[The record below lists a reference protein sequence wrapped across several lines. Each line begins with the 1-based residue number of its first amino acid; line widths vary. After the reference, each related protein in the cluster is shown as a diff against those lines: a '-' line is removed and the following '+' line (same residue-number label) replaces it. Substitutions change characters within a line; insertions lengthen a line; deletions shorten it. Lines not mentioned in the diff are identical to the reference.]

1 MYIHIDNVYT
11 FIKYRRCLLMN
22 SKLKKKDK
30 IINFRVT
37 ETQKDK
43 IMQNA
48 KQLDMSVG
56 EYLIYLDGHKTINVI
71 DGGKDLAKEVYML
84 NKNLSVLEEYP
95 FMEVNQVRNLL
106 SECLIKLNKQMEG

>member
-1 MYIHIDNVYT
+1 
-11 FIKYRRCLLMN
+11 MN

-30 IINFRVT
+30 IINFRVS

-48 KQLDMSVG
+48 KQLNMSVG
-56 EYLIYLDGHKTINVI
+56 EYLIYLDEHKIINVI

-84 NKNLSVLEEYP
+84 NKNLSVLEKYP
-95 FMEVNQVRNLL
+95 FVEVNQVRNLL
-106 SECLIKLNKQMEG
+106 SEYLMKLNQQMKG

>member
-1 MYIHIDNVYT
+1 
-11 FIKYRRCLLMN
+11 MN

-30 IINFRVT
+30 IINFRVS

-48 KQLDMSVG
+48 KQLNMSVG
-56 EYLIYLDGHKTINVI
+56 EYLIYLDEHKIINVI

-84 NKNLSVLEEYP
+84 NKNLSVLKKYP
-95 FMEVNQVRNLL
+95 FVEVNQVRNLL
-106 SECLIKLNKQMEG
+106 SEYLMKLNQQMKG

>member
-1 MYIHIDNVYT
+1 
-11 FIKYRRCLLMN
+11 MN

-30 IINFRVT
+30 IINFRVS

-56 EYLIYLDGHKTINVI
+56 EYLIYLDEHRIINII

-84 NKNLSVLEEYP
+84 NKNLSVLEKYP
-95 FMEVNQVRNLL
+95 FVEVNQVRNLL
-106 SECLIKLNKQMEG
+106 SEYLMKLNQQMEG

>member
-1 MYIHIDNVYT
+1 
-11 FIKYRRCLLMN
+11 MN

-30 IINFRVT
+30 IINFRVS

-48 KQLDMSVG
+48 KQLNMSVG
-56 EYLIYLDGHKTINVI
+56 EYLIYLDEHKIINII

-84 NKNLSVLEEYP
+84 NKNLSLLEKYP
-95 FMEVNQVRNLL
+95 FVEVNQVRNLL
-106 SECLIKLNKQMEG
+106 SEYLMKLNQQMKG

>member
-1 MYIHIDNVYT
+1 
-11 FIKYRRCLLMN
+11 MN

-30 IINFRVT
+30 IINFRVS

-48 KQLDMSVG
+48 KQLNMSVG
-56 EYLIYLDGHKTINVI
+56 EYLIYLDEHKIINII

-84 NKNLSVLEEYP
+84 NKNLSVLEKYP
-95 FMEVNQVRNLL
+95 FVEVNQVRNLL
-106 SECLIKLNKQMEG
+106 SEYLMKLNQQMEG

>member
-1 MYIHIDNVYT
+1 
-11 FIKYRRCLLMN
+11 MN

-30 IINFRVT
+30 IINFRVS

-48 KQLDMSVG
+48 KQLNMSVG
-56 EYLIYLDGHKTINVI
+56 EYLIYLDEHRIINII

-84 NKNLSVLEEYP
+84 NKNLSVLEKYP
-95 FMEVNQVRNLL
+95 FVEVNQVRNLL
-106 SECLIKLNKQMEG
+106 SEYLMKLNQQMEG

>member
-1 MYIHIDNVYT
+1 MS
-11 FIKYRRCLLMN
+11 
-22 SKLKKKDK
+22 SKIKKKDNV
-30 IINFRVT
+30 INFRVS
-37 ETQKDK
+37 EVQKNK

-48 KQLDMSVG
+48 RQLKMSVG
-56 EYLIYLDGHKTINVI
+56 EYLIYLDEHKTINVI

-84 NKNLSVLEEYP
+84 NKNLLVLEEYP

>member
-1 MYIHIDNVYT
+1 
-11 FIKYRRCLLMN
+11 MN

-30 IINFRVT
+30 IINFRVS

-48 KQLDMSVG
+48 KQLNMSVG
-56 EYLIYLDGHKTINVI
+56 EYLIYLDEHRIINII

-84 NKNLSVLEEYP
+84 NKNLSVLEKYP
-95 FMEVNQVRNLL
+95 FVEVNQVRNLL
-106 SECLIKLNKQMEG
+106 SEYLMKLNQQMKG

>member
-1 MYIHIDNVYT
+1 MS
-11 FIKYRRCLLMN
+11 
-22 SKLKKKDK
+22 SKIKKKDNV
-30 IINFRVT
+30 INFRVS
-37 ETQKDK
+37 EVQKNK

-48 KQLDMSVG
+48 RQLKMSVG
-56 EYLIYLDGHKTINVI
+56 EYLIYLDEHKTINVI

-84 NKNLSVLEEYP
+84 NKNLLILEEYP